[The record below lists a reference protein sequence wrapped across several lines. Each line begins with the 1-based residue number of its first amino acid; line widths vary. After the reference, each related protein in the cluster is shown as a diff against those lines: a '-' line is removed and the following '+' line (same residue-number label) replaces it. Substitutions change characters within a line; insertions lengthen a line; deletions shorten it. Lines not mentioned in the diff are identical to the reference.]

1 MQDYIL
7 EVENISKAFLGV
19 KALDQVSFKIKKGEV
34 HALVG
39 ENGAGKST
47 LMKILNG
54 NYKKDQGTVKID
66 GKEVDIQNPNDAK
79 AHGISIIFQELN
91 LVSLLSIAEN
101 IYIGRLPKKNG
112 LVDWKKL
119 YEDTELALKRIGYDI
134 DPGTKIGTLSV
145 AQRQMIEIARAL
157 SYPTTRILLMDEPTA
172 TLTTKEVEILFE
184 VVRSLKKQGISI
196 IFISHKLEELFEI
209 CDTLTVIR
217 DGQVIETMPIEGLT
231 KDDVTS
237 KMIGREI
244 TNIYPKRKKTHT
256 DEVVL
261 KVEKLSHKDA
271 YRDISFELHKG
282 EVLGMA
288 GLVGAGRTEI
298 ARGIFGI
305 DYKDSGDIYI
315 NGSKVKIN
323 SPADAIKYGI
333 CYLSEDRKSEG
344 LMGSMS
350 VKHNISA
357 ANVEKLLVNGVLSQK
372 KEEEIANELVEA
384 LKVKTSGLEQTVF
397 NLSGGNMQKVV
408 LAKWLNTN
416 VDIFIFD
423 EPTRGIDV
431 GAKYEIYQLI
441 NRLVEQGKSVI
452 MISSELPEVMG
463 MSDRLLVIQ
472 RGRIAADLEVESM
485 TPNDFIKYAI

>member
-7 EVENISKAFLGV
+7 EVENISKSFPGV
-19 KALDQVSFKIKKGEV
+19 KALDNVSFKIRKGEV

-54 NYKKDQGTVKID
+54 NYTKDTGTIKID
-66 GKEVDIQNPNDAK
+66 GSVAEIHGPNDAK
-79 AHGISIIFQELN
+79 ANGISIIFQELN

-112 LVDWKKL
+112 RVDYKKL
-119 YEDTELALKRIGYDI
+119 YSDTRAALNRVGYDI
-134 DPGTKIGTLSV
+134 DPRTPVGKLSV

-157 SYPTTRILLMDEPTA
+157 SYTTTKILLMDEPTA
-172 TLTTKEVEILFE
+172 TLTTKETEILFQ
-184 VVRSLKKQGISI
+184 VVRNLKAQGISV

-231 KDDVTS
+231 KDDVTT

-244 TNIYPKRKKTHT
+244 TNIYPSRNVKPS

-261 KVEKLSHKDA
+261 KVDGLKHKTV
-271 YRDISFELHKG
+271 YQDISFELHKG

-305 DYKDSGDIYI
+305 DFRDGGDIYVK
-315 NGSKVKIN
+315 GEKVRVN
-323 SPADAIKYGI
+323 SPADAIRCGI
-333 CYLSEDRKSEG
+333 CYLSEDRKAEG
-344 LMGSMS
+344 LMGNMS
-350 VKHNISA
+350 VKLNISA
-357 ANVEKLLVNGVLSQK
+357 VNLKRMLVHGVINKK
-372 KEEEIANELVEA
+372 KEEETAQELVQS
-384 LKVKTSGLEQTVF
+384 LKVKTPNLEQKVF

-441 NRLVEQGKSVI
+441 NKLVEQGKSVI

-463 MSDRLLVIQ
+463 MSDRILVIRQ
-472 RGRIAADLEVESM
+472 GRISASLDVKEMEA
-485 TPNDFIKYAI
+485 NDFLKYAI

>member
-7 EVENISKAFLGV
+7 EVDNISKSFLGV

-54 NYKKDQGTVKID
+54 NYKRDQGIVRID

-79 AHGISIIFQELN
+79 AYGISIIFQELN

-112 LVDWKKL
+112 LVDWERL
-119 YEDTELALKRIGYDI
+119 YKDTEEALAKVGYDI
-134 DPGTKIGTLSV
+134 DPRTKIGTLSV

-172 TLTTKEVEILFE
+172 TLTTKEVDILFD
-184 VVRSLKKQGISI
+184 VVRNLKKQGISV

-244 TNIYPKRKKTHT
+244 TNIYPKRRKISSE
-256 DEVVL
+256 EVVL
-261 KVEKLSHKDA
+261 KVENLCHKDV
-271 YRDISFELHKG
+271 YKNISFELHKG

-305 DYKDSGDIYI
+305 DYRDNGDIYV
-315 NGSKVKIN
+315 NGEKVKIHN
-323 SPADAIKYGI
+323 PADAIRHGI

-350 VKHNISA
+350 VMHNISA
-357 ANVEKLLVNGVLSQK
+357 ANVEKLLVNGIISHK
-372 KEEEIANELVEA
+372 KEKDTAKELVET
-384 LKVKTSGLEQTVF
+384 LKVKTAGLEQTVF

-472 RGRIAADLEVESM
+472 GGRIAATLEVENM

>member
-7 EVENISKAFLGV
+7 EVENISKSFPGV
-19 KALDQVSFKIKKGEV
+19 KALDSVSFKIKKGEV

-54 NYKKDQGTVKID
+54 NYRKDQGVIKID

-79 AHGISIIFQELN
+79 ANGISIIFQELN

-101 IYIGRLPKKNG
+101 IYIGRLPKKHG

-119 YEDTELALKRIGYDI
+119 YNDTKEALSRVGYDI
-134 DPGTKIGTLSV
+134 DPKTKIGTLSV

-157 SYPTTRILLMDEPTA
+157 SYPSTKILLMDEPTA
-172 TLTTKEVEILFE
+172 TLTTKETDILFD
-184 VVRSLKKQGISI
+184 VVRSLKKQGISV

-231 KDDVTS
+231 KDDVTT

-244 TNIYPKRKKTHT
+244 TNIYPKRENVVS

-261 KVEKLSHKDA
+261 KVEGLSHKNV
-271 YRDISFELHKG
+271 YKNISFELKKG
-282 EVLGMA
+282 EVLGLA

-305 DYKDSGDIYI
+305 DYRDGGDIYV
-315 NGSKVKIN
+315 NGEKVKVN
-323 SPADAIKYGI
+323 NPADAIKHGI
-333 CYLSEDRKSEG
+333 CYLSEDRKAEG
-344 LMGSMS
+344 LMGNMS
-350 VKHNISA
+350 VMLNISA
-357 ANVEKLLVNGVLSQK
+357 ANVEKLLTNGIISKK
-372 KEEEIANELVEA
+372 KEEEISQELVEA
-384 LKVKTSGLEQTVF
+384 LKVKTPNLEQIVF

-441 NRLVEQGKSVI
+441 NKLVEQGKSVI

-463 MSDRLLVIQ
+463 MSDRVLVIR
-472 RGRIAADLEVESM
+472 RGEISASLDIDTM

>member
-7 EVENISKAFLGV
+7 EVENISKSFLGV

-54 NYKKDQGTVKID
+54 NYKRDQGIVKID

-79 AHGISIIFQELN
+79 AYGISIIFQELN

-101 IYIGRLPKKNG
+101 IYIGRLPKKKG
-112 LVDWKKL
+112 LVDWDKL
-119 YEDTELALKRIGYDI
+119 YKDAATALSKVGYDI
-134 DPGTKIGTLSV
+134 DPRTKIGTLSV

-172 TLTTKEVEILFE
+172 TLTTKEVDILFD
-184 VVRSLKKQGISI
+184 VVRNLKEQGISV

-209 CDTLTVIR
+209 CDSLTVIR

-244 TNIYPKRKKTHT
+244 TNIYPKRAKISSE
-256 DEVVL
+256 EVVL
-261 KVEKLSHKDA
+261 KVEKLCHKEV
-271 YRDISFELHKG
+271 YKDISFELHKG

-305 DYKDSGDIYI
+305 DYKDSGDIYV
-315 NGSKVKIN
+315 NGEKVKIN
-323 SPADAIKYGI
+323 NPADAIKHGI

-350 VKHNISA
+350 VMHNITA
-357 ANVEKLLVNGVLSQK
+357 ANVEKILVNGVISYK
-372 KEEEIANELVEA
+372 KEKDIADELVEA
-384 LKVKTSGLEQTVF
+384 LKVKTAGLEQTVF

-441 NRLVEQGKSVI
+441 NKLVEQGKSVI

-472 RGRIAADLEVESM
+472 GGRIAATLEVENM

>member
-7 EVENISKAFLGV
+7 EVENISKSFPGV
-19 KALDQVSFKIKKGEV
+19 KALDKVSFKIKRGEV

-54 NYKKDQGTVKID
+54 NYKRDHGTIKID
-66 GKEVDIQNPNDAK
+66 GQEVDIQNPNDAR
-79 AHGISIIFQELN
+79 ACGISIVFQELN
-91 LVSLLSIAEN
+91 LVSLLSVAEN
-101 IYIGRLPKKNG
+101 IYIGRLPQKG
-112 LVDWKKL
+112 RLVDWKKL
-119 YEDTELALKRIGYDI
+119 YSDTQKALERVGYDI
-134 DPGTKIGTLSV
+134 DPKTKIGTLSV

-157 SYPTTRILLMDEPTA
+157 SYPSTKILLMDEPTA
-172 TLTTKEVEILFE
+172 TLTTKETEVLFKL
-184 VVRSLKKQGISI
+184 VHTLKNQGISV

-231 KDDVTS
+231 KDDVTA

-244 TNIYPKRKKTHT
+244 TNIYPKRENTVS

-261 KVEKLSHKDA
+261 KVEKFSYKNS
-271 YRDISFELHKG
+271 YKNISFELRKG

-305 DYKDSGDIYI
+305 DYRDSGEIYVR
-315 NGSKVKIN
+315 GKQVKIN
-323 SPADAIKYGI
+323 SPADAIHHGI
-333 CYLSEDRKSEG
+333 CYLSEDRKAEG
-344 LMGSMS
+344 LMGNMS
-350 VKHNISA
+350 VMLNISA
-357 ANVEKLLVNGVLSQK
+357 ANVEKLLVNGVISKK
-372 KEEEIANELVEA
+372 KEEETAKELVET
-384 LKVKTSGLEQTVF
+384 LKVKTPNLQQVVF

-463 MSDRLLVIQ
+463 MSDRIMVIR
-472 RGRIAADLEVESM
+472 RGEVAATLDVENM
-485 TPNDFIKYAI
+485 TPNDFIKHAI

>member
-1 MQDYIL
+1 
-7 EVENISKAFLGV
+7 
-19 KALDQVSFKIKKGEV
+19 
-34 HALVG
+34 
-39 ENGAGKST
+39 
-47 LMKILNG
+47 
-54 NYKKDQGTVKID
+54 
-66 GKEVDIQNPNDAK
+66 
-79 AHGISIIFQELN
+79 
-91 LVSLLSIAEN
+91 
-101 IYIGRLPKKNG
+101 
-112 LVDWKKL
+112 
-119 YEDTELALKRIGYDI
+119 
-134 DPGTKIGTLSV
+134 
-145 AQRQMIEIARAL
+145 
-157 SYPTTRILLMDEPTA
+157 
-172 TLTTKEVEILFE
+172 
-184 VVRSLKKQGISI
+184 
-196 IFISHKLEELFEI
+196 
-209 CDTLTVIR
+209 
-217 DGQVIETMPIEGLT
+217 
-231 KDDVTS
+231 
-237 KMIGREI
+237 MIGREI

-431 GAKYEIYQLI
+431 GAKSEVYRILRDIAKEGIGILM
-441 NRLVEQGKSVI
+441 V
-452 MISSELPEVMG
+452 SSELPELLALCDRILVMHEG
-463 MSDRLLVIQ
+463 RLTGERSREEASEELI
-472 RGRIAADLEVESM
+472 M
-485 TPNDFIKYAI
+485 KYAAAI

>member
-1 MQDYIL
+1 MQEYIL
-7 EVENISKAFLGV
+7 EVENISKSFPGV
-19 KALDQVSFKIKKGEV
+19 KALDNVSFKIKKGEV

-54 NYKKDQGTVKID
+54 NYKRDSGIIKID
-66 GKEVDIQNPNDAK
+66 GKEIDIQDPNEAK
-79 AHGISIIFQELN
+79 SYGISIIFQELN

-101 IYIGRLPKKNG
+101 IYIGRLPKKHG

-119 YEDTELALKRIGYDI
+119 YSDTKEALEQVGYDI
-134 DPGTKIGTLSV
+134 DPRTKVGELSV

-157 SYPTTRILLMDEPTA
+157 SYPATKILLMDEPTA
-172 TLTTKEVEILFE
+172 TLTTKETDLLFKL
-184 VVRSLKKQGISI
+184 VRNLKNQGISV

-217 DGQVIETMPIEGLT
+217 DGHAIETMPIEGLT
-231 KDDVTS
+231 KDDVTA

-244 TNIYPKRKKTHT
+244 TNIYPERHRCVS
-256 DEVVL
+256 EEIVL
-261 KVEKLSHKDA
+261 KVDKLSHKNA
-271 YRDISFELHKG
+271 YKNISFELHKG
-282 EVLGMA
+282 EILGLA

-305 DYKDSGDIYI
+305 DYRDSGEIYI
-315 NGSKVKIN
+315 KGKKAHIN

-333 CYLSEDRKSEG
+333 CYLSEDRKAEG
-344 LMGSMS
+344 LMGNMS
-350 VKHNISA
+350 VMLNISA
-357 ANVEKLLVNGVLSQK
+357 ANVEKLLSGGVLSSK
-372 KEEEIANELVEA
+372 KEEEIAQELVDM
-384 LKVKTSGLEQTVF
+384 LKIKTPNLQQIVF

-431 GAKYEIYQLI
+431 GAKYEIYQLM
-441 NRLVEQGKSVI
+441 NKLVENGKSVI

-463 MSDRLLVIQ
+463 MSDRIIVIR
-472 RGRIAADLEVESM
+472 RGETAATLDIEDMS
-485 TPNDFIKYAI
+485 PKDFIKYAI

>member
-7 EVENISKAFLGV
+7 EVENISKSFPGV

-54 NYKKDQGTVKID
+54 NYKKDQGTIKID

-79 AHGISIIFQELN
+79 ECGISIIFQELN

-119 YEDTELALKRIGYDI
+119 YADTKKDLEKIGYDI
-134 DPGTKIGTLSV
+134 DPRTKIGTLSV

-157 SYPTTRILLMDEPTA
+157 SYSSTKILLMDEPTA
-172 TLTTKEVEILFE
+172 TLTTKETDVLFE
-184 VVRSLKKQGISI
+184 VVRNLKKQGISV

-209 CDTLTVIR
+209 CDALTVIR
-217 DGQVIETMPIEGLT
+217 DGQVIETMPIGGLT
-231 KDDVTS
+231 KDDVTT
-237 KMIGREI
+237 KMRGREI
-244 TNIYPKRKKTHT
+244 NNIYPKRKKNSSN
-256 DEVVL
+256 EVVL
-261 KVEKLSHKDA
+261 KVENLSHKDI
-271 YRDISFELHKG
+271 YKNISFELKKG
-282 EVLGMA
+282 EVLGIA

-305 DYKDSGDIYI
+305 DYKD
-315 NGSKVKIN
+315 NGEIFVKGTKVVIN
-323 SPADAIKYGI
+323 SPADAIKHGI

-344 LMGSMS
+344 LMGNMS
-350 VKHNISA
+350 VMLNISA
-357 ANVEKLLVNGVLSQK
+357 ANVEKLLVNGLISKK
-372 KEEEIANELVEA
+372 KEEDIANKLVEA
-384 LKVKTSGLEQTVF
+384 LKVKTPNLNQIVF

-441 NRLVEQGKSVI
+441 NKLVEQGKSVI

-463 MSDRLLVIQ
+463 MSDRMIVIR
-472 RGRIAADLEVESM
+472 RGEIAATLDVEDM

>member
-7 EVENISKAFLGV
+7 EVENISKSFPGV
-19 KALDQVSFKIKKGEV
+19 KALDNVSFKIKRGEV

-54 NYKKDQGTVKID
+54 NYKKDQGVIRID

-79 AHGISIIFQELN
+79 ANGISIIFQELN

-119 YEDTELALKRIGYDI
+119 YSDTKAALDRIGYDI
-134 DPGTKIGTLSV
+134 DPRTKIGTLSV

-157 SYPTTRILLMDEPTA
+157 SYPSTKILLMDEPTA
-172 TLTTKEVEILFE
+172 TLTTKETDILFE
-184 VVRSLKKQGISI
+184 VVRNLRKQGISV

-231 KDDVTS
+231 KDDVTA

-244 TNIYPKRKKTHT
+244 TNIYPKREHRIS

-261 KVEKLSHKDA
+261 KVENLSHKNV
-271 YRDISFELHKG
+271 YKNICFELKKG

-305 DYKDSGDIYI
+305 DYRDGGDIYVNGKKVRI
-315 NGSKVKIN
+315 NN
-323 SPADAIKYGI
+323 PTDAIKNGI

-344 LMGSMS
+344 LMGNMS
-350 VKHNISA
+350 VMHNISA
-357 ANVEKLLVNGVLSQK
+357 ANVEKLLKNGIISSK
-372 KEEEIANELVEA
+372 KEEKISQELVDS
-384 LKVKTSGLEQTVF
+384 LKVKTPGLQQVVF

-416 VDIFIFD
+416 VDVFIFD

-441 NRLVEQGKSVI
+441 NELVEEGKSVI

-463 MSDRLLVIQ
+463 MSDRVLVIR
-472 RGRIAADLEVESM
+472 RGEIAASLDIEDM

>member
-7 EVENISKAFLGV
+7 EVENISKSFPGV
-19 KALDQVSFKIKKGEV
+19 KALDNVSFKIKKGEV

-54 NYKKDQGTVKID
+54 NYKKDQGTIKID
-66 GKEVDIQNPNDAK
+66 GAEVDIQNPNDAK
-79 AHGISIIFQELN
+79 ACGISIIFQELN

-119 YEDTELALKRIGYDI
+119 YSDTKKALDRIGYDI
-134 DPGTKIGTLSV
+134 DPRTKIGTLSV
-145 AQRQMIEIARAL
+145 AQKQMIEIARAL
-157 SYPTTRILLMDEPTA
+157 SYPSTKILLMDEPTA
-172 TLTTKEVEILFE
+172 TLTTKETDILFE
-184 VVRSLKKQGISI
+184 VVRSLKAEGISV

-231 KDDVTS
+231 KDDVTT

-244 TNIYPKRKKTHT
+244 TNIYPKRGKTVS

-261 KVEKLSHKDA
+261 KVENLSHKEV
-271 YRDISFELHKG
+271 YKNVCFELRKG

-305 DYKDSGDIYI
+305 DYKDGGNIYV
-315 NGSKVKIN
+315 NGEKVSIN
-323 SPADAIKYGI
+323 SPADAIKHGI
-333 CYLSEDRKSEG
+333 CYLSEDRKTEG
-344 LMGSMS
+344 LMGNMS
-350 VKHNISA
+350 VMLNISA
-357 ANVEKLLVNGVLSQK
+357 ANLDKFLKNGIISK
-372 KEEEIANELVEA
+372 KQEEEVSDELVKA
-384 LKVKTSGLEQTVF
+384 LKVKTPDLNQIVF

-441 NRLVEQGKSVI
+441 NKLVEQGKSVI

-463 MSDRLLVIQ
+463 MSDRILVIRQ
-472 RGRIAADLEVESM
+472 GEISASLDIEEM

>member
-7 EVENISKAFLGV
+7 EVENISKSFPGV
-19 KALDQVSFKIKKGEV
+19 KALDQVSFRIRKGEV

-54 NYKKDQGTVKID
+54 NYTKDTGTIKID
-66 GKEVDIQNPNDAK
+66 GKEVEIHGPGDAK
-79 AHGISIIFQELN
+79 ANGISIIFQELN
-91 LVSLLSIAEN
+91 LVPLLSIAEN
-101 IYIGRLPKKNG
+101 IYIGRLPKKNKRI
-112 LVDWKKL
+112 DWKKL
-119 YEDTELALKRIGYDI
+119 YADTSEALKRVGYEI
-134 DPGTKIGTLSV
+134 DPRTLVGELSV
-145 AQRQMIEIARAL
+145 AQKQMVEIARAL
-157 SYPTTRILLMDEPTA
+157 SYPNTRILLMDEPTA
-172 TLTTKEVEILFE
+172 TLTTKETEILFD
-184 VVRSLKKQGISI
+184 VVRNLKEQGISV

-231 KDDVTS
+231 KDDVTT

-244 TNIYPKRKKTHT
+244 TNIYPARNSKPS

-261 KVEKLSHKDA
+261 KVEGLTHKSI
-271 YRDISFELHKG
+271 YRDITFELHRG

-305 DYKDSGDIYI
+305 DFRDGGDIYVK
-315 NGSKVKIN
+315 GEKVRVN
-323 SPADAIKYGI
+323 SPSDAIRHGI
-333 CYLSEDRKSEG
+333 CYLSEDRKMEG
-344 LMGSMS
+344 LMGNMS
-350 VKHNISA
+350 VMLNISA
-357 ANVEKLLVNGVLSQK
+357 ANLNKMLTHGLINRK
-372 KEEEIANELVEA
+372 KEAEVAQELVDS
-384 LKVKTSGLEQTVF
+384 LKVKTPNLEQKVF

-463 MSDRLLVIQ
+463 MSDRLLVIRQ
-472 RGRIAADLEVESM
+472 GRISAELDVDAMEA
-485 TPNDFIKYAI
+485 NDFLKYAI

>member
-7 EVENISKAFLGV
+7 EVENISKSFPGV
-19 KALDQVSFKIKKGEV
+19 KALDSVSFKIKKGEV

-54 NYKKDQGTVKID
+54 NYRKDQGVIKID

-79 AHGISIIFQELN
+79 ANGISIIFQELN

-101 IYIGRLPKKNG
+101 IYIGRLPKKHG

-119 YEDTELALKRIGYDI
+119 YNDTKEALSRVGYDI
-134 DPGTKIGTLSV
+134 DPKTKIGTLSV

-157 SYPTTRILLMDEPTA
+157 SYPSTKILLMDEPTA
-172 TLTTKEVEILFE
+172 TLTTKETDILFD
-184 VVRSLKKQGISI
+184 VVRSLKKQGISV

-231 KDDVTS
+231 KDDVTT

-244 TNIYPKRKKTHT
+244 TNIYPKRENVVS

-261 KVEKLSHKDA
+261 KVEGLSHKNV
-271 YRDISFELHKG
+271 YKNISFELKKG
-282 EVLGMA
+282 EVLGLA

-305 DYKDSGDIYI
+305 DYRDGGDIYV
-315 NGSKVKIN
+315 NGEKVKVN
-323 SPADAIKYGI
+323 NPADAIKHGI
-333 CYLSEDRKSEG
+333 CYLSEDRKAEG
-344 LMGSMS
+344 LMGNMS
-350 VKHNISA
+350 VMLNISA
-357 ANVEKLLVNGVLSQK
+357 ANVEKLLTNGIISKK
-372 KEEEIANELVEA
+372 KEEEISQELVEA
-384 LKVKTSGLEQTVF
+384 LKVKTPNLEQIVF

-441 NRLVEQGKSVI
+441 NKLVEQGKSVI
-452 MISSELPEVMG
+452 MISSELPEVLG
-463 MSDRLLVIQ
+463 MSDRVLVIR
-472 RGRIAADLEVESM
+472 RGEISASLDIDTM